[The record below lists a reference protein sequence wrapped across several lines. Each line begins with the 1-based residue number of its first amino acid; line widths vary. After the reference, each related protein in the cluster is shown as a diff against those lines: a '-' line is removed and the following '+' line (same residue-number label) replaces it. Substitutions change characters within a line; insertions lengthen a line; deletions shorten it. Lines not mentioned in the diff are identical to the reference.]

1 MSSRALRS
9 YFYLQQAVLERL
21 SEKPSQEEVTRIVT
35 NSVAF
40 RELKR
45 AIDTAK
51 ENGKELKPEE
61 LYVPGTSYKIGHEGY
76 RVW

>member
-1 MSSRALRS
+1 
-9 YFYLQQAVLERL
+9 
-21 SEKPSQEEVTRIVT
+21 
-35 NSVAF
+35 VAF

-51 ENGKELKPEE
+51 EKGQELKPSD